1 MEMMAMSPTE
11 FADLIQL
18 HKEDIVN
25 AWVDAVRADPRIH
38 SEGALTEYALRN
50 HVPAIIEEICELL
63 RDGETPRAS
72 NTREARVHTYMRYR
86 QGYRGRELAC
96 ELSQLR
102 MAILD
107 VVTEDLTEAG
117 VGVKAFIQ
125 MSKTIHSYID
135 EEMRHA
141 FSIYTEAERDAQSP
155 PVPVAN

>member
-1 MEMMAMSPTE
+1 M
-11 FADLIQL
+11 
-18 HKEDIVN
+18 
-25 AWVDAVRADPRIH
+25 
-38 SEGALTEYALRN
+38 
-50 HVPAIIEEICELL
+50 PAIIEEIYELL

-107 VVTEDLTEAG
+107 VVTEDLTETG
-117 VGVKAFIQ
+117 VGVKPFI
-125 MSKTIHSYID
+125 MLSKTIHTYID

-141 FSIYTEAERDAQSP
+141 FSIYTEAEREAQSP
-155 PVPVAN
+155 HAAEAN

>member
-1 MEMMAMSPTE
+1 MSPAE
-11 FADLIQL
+11 FADIIQS
-18 HKEDIVN
+18 HKDDIVN

-50 HVPAIIEEICELL
+50 HVPAIIDEICDLL
-63 RDGETPRAS
+63 GDGQTPRAS
-72 NTREARVHTYMRYR
+72 NTREARVHTYLRYQ

-107 VVTEDLTEAG
+107 VVTESLTEAG
-117 VGVKAFIQ
+117 VAVKTFIQ
-125 MSKTIHSYID
+125 LSKTIHSYID

-141 FSIYTEAERDAQSP
+141 FSIYTEAEKEP
-155 PVPVAN
+155 

>member
-1 MEMMAMSPTE
+1 MSPAE
-11 FADLIQL
+11 FADLIQS
-18 HKEDIVN
+18 HKDDIVN

-50 HVPAIIEEICELL
+50 HVPAIIDEICELL

-107 VVTEDLTEAG
+107 IVTESLTEAG
-117 VGVKAFIQ
+117 VGVKSFIQ
-125 MSKTIHSYID
+125 LSKIIHSYID

-141 FSIYTEAERDAQSP
+141 FSIYTEAKKEP
-155 PVPVAN
+155 

>member
-1 MEMMAMSPTE
+1 MNMSPTE

-38 SEGALTEYALRN
+38 SEGALSEYALRN

-72 NTREARVHTYMRYR
+72 NTREARVHSYVRYR

-107 VVTEDLTEAG
+107 AVTESLTEAG
-117 VGVKAFIQ
+117 VGVKPFIQ
-125 MSKTIHSYID
+125 LSKTIHSYID

-141 FSIYTEAERDAQSP
+141 FSIYTEAEREAQSP
-155 PVPVAN
+155 PAAEAN

>member
-1 MEMMAMSPTE
+1 MSPTE

-18 HKEDIVN
+18 HKEDIIN

-38 SEGALTEYALRN
+38 SEGALSEYALRN

-107 VVTEDLTEAG
+107 VVTERLTEAG
-117 VGVKAFIQ
+117 VGVKPFMQ
-125 MSKTIHSYID
+125 LSKTVHFYID
-135 EEMRHA
+135 EQMRHA
-141 FSIYTEAERDAQSP
+141 FSIYTEAEEGLQSP
-155 PVPVAN
+155 PAAEAN